1 MNYHGRVTPT
11 PINDPELSPSRP
23 VKASYWVVPGRL
35 LVGEHPGS
43 RSRAEAMDRLRRFLE
58 SGITCFIDLTA
69 VDETP
74 AYEMLLPFETPA
86 GLRVEYLREPILD
99 HGVPAERETMG
110 RILAMIDGAL
120 DAGHSV
126 YMHCRAGIGR
136 SSMAAGCWLAERNP
150 GGGAAA
156 LDELADFWRQS
167 SRSSVWPCVP
177 ETEEQTE
184 FVRTWAPLQP
194 GFARRLPGGPLRL
207 AATQGAQGA
216 TGGVSLAERVRG
228 GWHGLALGDALGA
241 ARAAAAGKAS
251 SLVWTQ
257 HTALTLGLAASL
269 FTVGRCDAR
278 DQIERYWR
286 WYKDGELTATGEPG
300 EAGAAADV
308 ARALATYRWRGLPMA
323 GSHDPKDASAT
334 SLPRVLA
341 AALYAGNDPAAA
353 IALAAECSRTTH
365 QSPLVLD
372 TCRFY
377 AAMLVCALQGQSAQ
391 SWLQAVPEPAPGCWD
406 ARPLRSDVRAEATAT
421 VVVDKGGSTKDVLHV
436 LATARRIV
444 LDAADFDSAIEQGR
458 RSMREGAA
466 LVTALVGTMYGLR
479 HGFSALPADQLDKL
493 AAREK
498 LEAVA
503 SLCLAHL
510 ASPGATA

>member
-1 MNYHGRVTPT
+1 MNYHGRVMPT
-11 PINDPELSPSRP
+11 PINNPELTPPRP

-58 SGITCFIDLTA
+58 AGITCFIDLTA
-69 VDETP
+69 ADETP

-99 HGVPAERETMG
+99 HGIPAERETMG

-126 YMHCRAGIGR
+126 YLHCRAGIGR
-136 SSMAAGCWLAERNP
+136 SSMAAGCWLAERNA
-150 GGGAAA
+150 GGGGAA

-184 FVRTWAPLQP
+184 FVRTWVPLPP
-194 GFARRLPGGPLRL
+194 GFARQLP
-207 AATQGAQGA
+207 
-216 TGGVSLAERVRG
+216 GGVSLQERVRG

-241 ARAAAAGKAS
+241 VTAASAARAS

-269 FTVGRCDAR
+269 LEVGHCDAR

-308 ARALATYRWRGLPMA
+308 AKALATYRWRGLPMA

-353 IALAAECSRTTH
+353 LALAAECSRTTH

-372 TCRFY
+372 ACRCY
-377 AAMLVCALQGQSAQ
+377 AAMLVCALQGQPVQ
-391 SWLQAVPEPAPGCWD
+391 SWLHEVPEPVPGCWN
-406 ARPLRSDVRAEATAT
+406 ARPLRSDVRAAVAAGA
-421 VVVDKGGSTKDVLHV
+421 VVDKGGSTNDVLHV

-458 RSMREGAA
+458 RSVREDAA

-479 HGFSALPADQLDKL
+479 HGFSALPADQLERL

>member
-11 PINDPELSPSRP
+11 PINDPELSPPRP

-43 RSRAEAMDRLRRFLE
+43 RSRAEALDRLRRFLE

-69 VDETP
+69 ADETP
-74 AYEMLLPFETPA
+74 AYEMLLPFETPT

-126 YMHCRAGIGR
+126 YVHCRAGIGR

-184 FVRTWAPLQP
+184 FVRTWVPLQP
-194 GFARRLPGGPLRL
+194 GFPRPVPGGPLPQGTQ
-207 AATQGAQGA
+207 AAAI
-216 TGGVSLAERVRG
+216 GGVSLQERVRG

-241 ARAAAAGKAS
+241 VTAVAAAKVS
-251 SLVWTQ
+251 RLVWTQ
-257 HTALTLGLAASL
+257 HTALTLGLAESL
-269 FTVGRCDAR
+269 LAVGHCDAR

-341 AALYAGNDPAAA
+341 AALHAGNDPAAA

-372 TCRFY
+372 ACRCY
-377 AAMLVCALQGQSAQ
+377 AAMLVCALQGQPAQ
-391 SWLQAVPEPAPGCWD
+391 SWLQEVPEPAPGCWD
-406 ARPLRSDVRAEATAT
+406 ARPLRSDVRAAATAA
-421 VVVDKGGSTKDVLHV
+421 VVVDKGGSTNDVLHV

-444 LDAADFDSAIEQGR
+444 LNAVDFDSALEQGR
-458 RSMREGAA
+458 RSVREDAA

-479 HGFSALPADQLDKL
+479 HGFSALPADQLARL